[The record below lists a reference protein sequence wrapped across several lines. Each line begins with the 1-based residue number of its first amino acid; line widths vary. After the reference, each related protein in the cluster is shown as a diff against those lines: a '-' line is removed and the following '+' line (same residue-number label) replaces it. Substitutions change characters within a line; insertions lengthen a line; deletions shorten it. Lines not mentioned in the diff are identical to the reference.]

1 MAFLKAVWTKSTI
14 MFSSCGNA
22 SFNCDAPLCGSLN
35 KAWFFVS
42 LSYRSIGCST
52 KPSLHRSEGVTL
64 SMALRIFFMSEGV
77 MLSVSGMGHVM
88 PRRSSGRYA

>member
-22 SFNCDAPLCGSLN
+22 SFDCDASLCGSLN
-35 KAWFFVS
+35 AAWLFTS
-42 LSYRSIGCST
+42 LSSGSIGCST
-52 KPSLHRSEGVTL
+52 KPSWHRFEGVMF

-88 PRRSSGRYA
+88 PRRSLGRYA